1 MEKRYKYNNATKVL
15 TVYEDKNIKT
25 IKGRQAIEMFKKL
38 IAED

>member
-1 MEKRYKYNNATKVL
+1 MEKRYKYNNATKIL
-15 TVYEDKNIKT
+15 TVYDKNIKT